1 MHRENRLRAL
11 MGAGGIQDCG
21 KSQNCVEVCPKSIPL
36 TTSIAEMFRETT
48 FQAIKDWVKRE
59 APKEHAAK

>member
-1 MHRENRLRAL
+1 VPALSLPPAL

-21 KSQNCVEVCPKSIPL
+21 KSQSCVEVCRKSTPL

-48 FQAIKDWVKRE
+48 FQSFKDCVKRE
-59 APKEHAAK
+59 APREHAQP